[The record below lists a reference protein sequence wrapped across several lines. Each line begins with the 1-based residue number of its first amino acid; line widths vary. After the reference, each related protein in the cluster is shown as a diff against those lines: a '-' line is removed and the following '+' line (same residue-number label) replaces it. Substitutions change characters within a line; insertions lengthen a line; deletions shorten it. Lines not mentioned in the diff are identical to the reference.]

1 MSRVVSFFIP
11 ILEMLGAQFALPA
24 LLYLCEVA
32 EDGSV
37 LAGVELE
44 LPMDA
49 VVTVPQRKFFWCASG
64 RECLD
69 VYDQAALQ
77 AIAVLQR
84 MYGFGMSD
92 YNYGC
97 MISYRDSMYSAVVLA
112 TCAAR
117 RVGRLE
123 RELLRALSPVSLPS
137 ESPSL
142 LDWHLMSSRLL
153 ASVRYI

>member
-1 MSRVVSFFIP
+1 MSRVVSFVIP
-11 ILEMLGAQFALPA
+11 ILETLAAQFALPA

-37 LAGVELE
+37 LAGVEIE

-49 VVTVPQRKFFWCASG
+49 VVMVPRRKFFWCASR

-69 VYDQAALQ
+69 AYDQASLQ
-77 AIAVLQR
+77 AIAFLQR
-84 MYGFGMSD
+84 MYGFVVSD

-97 MISYRDSMYSAVVLA
+97 MMSYRDSMYSVVVLVA
-112 TCAAR
+112 CAAR

-137 ESPSL
+137 ESPSS
-142 LDWHLMSSRLL
+142 LDWYLMSSRLL